1 MRGFL
6 LSLAFSSLAV
16 AHSFAQDFTSRDW
29 SLGCNDQDYCIARAD
44 GTDGM
49 ELKIERP
56 VDAGAPLFVSVRIDP
71 DTPLAEGMQVE
82 IEVLGQAGAD
92 SKTIDR
98 IYTGNEMT
106 FGGAPDRALIHALRL
121 GNKAQVTVR
130 FGGDI
135 GTRIYDVPL
144 AGVTSVLAEMDRAQR
159 RDDRDDAIVLIGGTP
174 SGVSVASETTAVS
187 APEPEP
193 APPPPPVSAPE
204 AANFGPAKYADIL
217 YAEADLPEA
226 VLMTGYRVFDC
237 DFPFV
242 LDAYGAQVYGVT
254 DSLELWMVPCNP
266 ADVNVDF
273 YISLHTD
280 GDTEFYEFKE
290 NPTSGTMVGLVTNPR
305 WDNEKRQLSVWSVYS
320 PDSDCGSFATYQYV
334 TEDDAFDLIAFRE
347 KNNCDGAPTI
357 PEDYPL
363 TWSAN

>member
-1 MRGFL
+1 MR
-6 LSLAFSSLAV
+6 LAALCLIALTFSTV
-16 AHSFAQDFTSRDW
+16 PGVAQDFTSRDW
-29 SLGCNDQDYCIARAD
+29 RMSCNDQQYCIARAE

-71 DTPLAEGMQVE
+71 DTPLAEGMQVD
-82 IEVLGQAGAD
+82 IDVLGQAGAD

-106 FGGAPDRALIHALRL
+106 FGGAPDRALINALRL

-144 AGVTSVLAEMDRAQR
+144 AGVTSVLAEMDRAQN

-174 SGVSVASETTAVS
+174 SGAAVAA
-187 APEPEP
+187 APEPAVVVEP
-193 APPPPPVSAPE
+193 QPE
-204 AANFGPAKYADIL
+204 REPDAANFGPAKYADIL
-217 YAEADLPEA
+217 YTEADIPDE
-226 VLMTGYRVFDC
+226 VMMTGYRVFNC

-273 YISLHTD
+273 YISLHAE

-290 NPTSGTMVGLVTNPR
+290 SPTSDAMVGLVTNPQ
-305 WDNEKRQLSVWSVYS
+305 WNNETRQLSLWSVYS
-320 PDSDCGSFATYQYV
+320 PDSDCGNFATYQYV
-334 TEDDAFDLIAFRE
+334 TEDDAFDLIAYRE
-347 KNNCDGAPTI
+347 KPNCDGQPTI
-357 PEDYPL
+357 PENYPM

>member
-1 MRGFL
+1 MRISTL
-6 LSLAFSSLAV
+6 CMMALTFSA
-16 AHSFAQDFTSRDW
+16 APTMAREFASRDW
-29 SLGCNDQDYCIARAD
+29 RMSCNDKQYCIARAD
-44 GTDGM
+44 GTAGM

-56 VDAGAPLFVSVRIDP
+56 VDVGAPLFVSVRIDP
-71 DTPLAEGMQVE
+71 DTPLAEGMQVD
-82 IEVLGQAGAD
+82 IEVLGQGGAD

-106 FGGAPDRALIHALRL
+106 FGGAPDRALINALRL

-144 AGVTSVLAEMDRAQR
+144 TGVTSVLAEMDREQG
-159 RDDRDDAIVLIGGTP
+159 RDDRDDAIVLVGGTP
-174 SGVSVASETTAVS
+174 SGAPVVALAPEASAAS
-187 APEPEP
+187 APEPKLVAPKPEP
-193 APPPPPVSAPE
+193 ALFAP
-204 AANFGPAKYADIL
+204 AVYGNTL
-217 YAEADLPEA
+217 YEEADLPDE
-226 VLMTGYRVFDC
+226 VLMTGYRVYEC

-242 LDAYGAQVYGVT
+242 LEGYGAQVVGVT
-254 DSLELWMVPCNP
+254 NSLELWMVPCNP

-273 YISLHTD
+273 YISLHAA

-290 NPTSGTMVGLVTNPR
+290 SPTSDNRVGLVTNPQ
-305 WDNEKRQLSVWSVYS
+305 WNNETRQLTVWSVYS

-334 TEDDAFDLIAFRE
+334 TEDDAFDLIAYRE
-347 KNNCDGAPTI
+347 KEACDGVPTL

>member
-1 MRGFL
+1 MRFFVL
-6 LSLAFSSLAV
+6 WFFALASVASPSL
-16 AHSFAQDFTSRDW
+16 AQDFTSRDW
-29 SLGCNDQDYCIARAD
+29 RLGCNDKQYCIARAN

-56 VDAGAPLFVSVRIDP
+56 VDAGSPLFVSVRIAA
-71 DTPLAEGMQVE
+71 DTPLAEGMQVD
-82 IEVLGQAGAD
+82 IEVLGQNGGE

-106 FGGAPDRALIHALRL
+106 FGGAPDRALITALRL

-144 AGVTSVLAEMDRAQR
+144 AGVTSVLAEMDRAQG

-174 SGVSVASETTAVS
+174 SGAAVVVTAVEPPS
-187 APEPEP
+187 EPEPVAAPEP
-193 APPPPPVSAPE
+193 APV

-217 YAEADLPEA
+217 YDEADIPDE
-226 VLMTGYRVFDC
+226 VMMTGYRVYAC

-242 LDAYGAQVYGVT
+242 LEGYGAQVYGVT

-273 YISLHTD
+273 YISLHADGATD
-280 GDTEFYEFKE
+280 FYEFKE
-290 NPTSGTMVGLVTNPR
+290 SPTSDTMVGLVTNPQ
-305 WDNEKRQLSVWSVYS
+305 WNNETRQLTTWSVYS
-320 PDSDCGSFATYQYV
+320 PNSDCGNFATYEYV
-334 TEDDAFDLIAFRE
+334 TEDDAFDLIAYRE
-347 KNNCDGAPTI
+347 KPNCDGQPTI
-357 PEDYPL
+357 PENYPL
-363 TWSAN
+363 IWSAN